1 MKPGS
6 RIYFLLMAMVLIAS
20 ACKKYPENRIWS
32 NHPEKFFKGGK
43 ITSYKIN
50 GVDRM
55 QYFRDLYRN
64 FPYNQYGTS
73 IPDVFELPFVYD
85 SGNESLTCDYGE
97 GTMKFSETKRE
108 VEIRFTPKNYA
119 FGAENIFVR
128 DLSWKIMKLT
138 KSGEL
143 KIEARDNFKLYE
155 IQFN

>member
-1 MKPGS
+1 MNRFK
-6 RIYFLLMAMVLIAS
+6 IYLIVLFTGLVFFG
-20 ACKKYPENRIWS
+20 CKKYPENRIWS
-32 NHPEKFFKGGK
+32 NHPEKFFKGGT

-50 GVDRM
+50 GVDRK
-55 QYFRDLYRN
+55 QYFIDLYKN

-73 IPDVFELPFVYD
+73 IPNVFELPFTYD
-85 SGNESLTCDYGE
+85 SGNESFKSDYGE
-97 GTMKFSETKRE
+97 GTIKFSETKRE
-108 VEIRFTPKNYA
+108 MEIRFRPKNFE